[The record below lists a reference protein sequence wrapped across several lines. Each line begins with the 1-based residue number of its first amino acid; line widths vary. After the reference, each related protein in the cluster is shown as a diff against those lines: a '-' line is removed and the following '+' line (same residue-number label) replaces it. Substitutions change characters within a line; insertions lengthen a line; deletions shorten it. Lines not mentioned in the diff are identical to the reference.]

1 MPPPSRNRS
10 KAANPDDQLII
21 FVKAPRP
28 GEVKTR
34 LAIDL
39 GPEEACSAYRRLAEA
54 LFLNLAGLRDVELQF
69 SPEDARAEIE
79 PWRRPSWRLRAQ
91 ASGDLGQRLHAAFE
105 NAFRCG
111 SRCVVI
117 IGSDCP
123 DVTSTDVDDAWAAL
137 RTDDLVLGP
146 AADGG
151 YWLVGLREPKP
162 LLFKGIAWST
172 SSVCDETVRR
182 ARRAGL
188 KLKLLRPLS
197 DIDTAVDW
205 RKFLAK
211 D

>member
-1 MPPPSRNRS
+1 MPPPSRNQS
-10 KAANPDDQLII
+10 KAGNPDDQLII

-28 GEVKTR
+28 GQVKTR

-39 GPEEACSAYRRLAEA
+39 GPEAACSAYCRLAEA
-54 LFLNLAGLRDVELQF
+54 LFLNLAGLRGVELQF

-79 PWRRPSWRLRAQ
+79 PWRRPSWRLRPQ
-91 ASGDLGQRLHAAFE
+91 ARGNLGERLGAAFQ
-105 NAFRCG
+105 NAFGCG

-123 DVTSTDVDDAWAAL
+123 EITQTDINDAWAAL
-137 RTDDLVLGP
+137 RTHDLVLGP
-146 AADGG
+146 ALDGG
-151 YWLVGLREPKP
+151 YWLVGLRQPQP
-162 LLFKGIAWST
+162 LLFEGIAWST

-188 KLKLLRPLS
+188 KLKLLRELS

-205 RKFLAK
+205 REFLAK